1 MIDRDPGLAAERT
14 SLAWQRTG
22 IAIIAAGLAEIRGL
36 PHRTELSGRPL
47 IGLAIAGFG
56 IFSFVVSSRQ
66 AARRKGPASEKRRT
80 ATISDLW
87 PLAASSM
94 FVALGALVI
103 AALHG

>member
-56 IFSFVVSSRQ
+56 IFSFV
-66 AARRKGPASEKRRT
+66 AFLAHPPFLEDFGK
-80 ATISDLW
+80 IS
-87 PLAASSM
+87 
-94 FVALGALVI
+94 VK
-103 AALHG
+103 